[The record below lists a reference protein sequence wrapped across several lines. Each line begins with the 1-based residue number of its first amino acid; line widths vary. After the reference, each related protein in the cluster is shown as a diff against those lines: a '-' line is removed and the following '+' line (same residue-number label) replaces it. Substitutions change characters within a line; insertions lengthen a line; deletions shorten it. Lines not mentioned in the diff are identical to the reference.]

1 MLLRLLNVIVVNE
14 NEMIENETGNNAK
27 RILKS

>member
-14 NEMIENETGNNAK
+14 NEMIENETGNNA
-27 RILKS
+27 